1 MRHVFPFSARYNA
14 LLATVYLSLIP
25 CALAYLIPG
34 LRASGR
40 NRSSLFLPL
49 MVSFAF
55 GGLMGDVFL
64 CLLPE
69 VFHSHELDGV
79 ERIMEMMRRPD
90 ERVASGLIQMAHE
103 HSPNMA
109 LGMAVFAGFFLFLT
123 VDKTLRIVGGD
134 DSSLHSHSHA
144 HGHSHS
150 HSSPPVQQNGI
161 GAVCTTSNVFLEE
174 AEQTLKKRNKSDILL
189 DSESSA
195 DQASGPGMSAPS
207 TSSAPVSQSL
217 RTSIYLNLASGF
229 IHNLTDGVAIATAFY
244 TSKSVGV
251 TTTIAVLMH
260 EIPHELGDLALSL
273 SSGMSFSYAMK
284 TQLLTSFG
292 ALLGTAAGCLLNEFA
307 HQEPKPFI
315 PEIGLLTNTY
325 PRNTWGLSIP
335 PQDLILPLTAGGF
348 LYIGTVG
355 VVPELLQTTYPDNPS
370 KELLKTMLQVLAIF
384 AGFSLMSVM
393 A

>member
-90 ERVASGLIQMAHE
+90 ERVASGLIRMAHE
-103 HSPNMA
+103 HTPNMA
-109 LGMAVFAGFFLFLT
+109 LGMAVFAGFFLFLA

-134 DSSLHSHSHA
+134 DASLHSHSHA
-144 HGHSHS
+144 HAHSHNDVSS
-150 HSSPPVQQNGI
+150 HAQHGI
-161 GAVCTTSNVFLEE
+161 GAACTPSNVFLEE

-189 DSESSA
+189 ESESSA
-195 DQASGPGMSAPS
+195 EQTSAPGMPASAA
-207 TSSAPVSQSL
+207 TGAPVSQSL

-284 TQLLTSFG
+284 SQLLTSFG

-307 HQEPKPFI
+307 HQEPKSFI

-325 PRNTWGLSIP
+325 SRNTWGLSIP

-355 VVPELLQTTYPDNPS
+355 VVPELLHTTYPDNPS
-370 KELLKTMLQVLAIF
+370 KELMKTMLQVVAIF